1 MGELE
6 DYYVIESVV
15 KYDDD
20 PFKFGRIKCDIPGVI
35 DHNTTMKEAMPWIRP
50 LRMHGYQTFSRPV
63 VGEKV
68 WVLVSKTNYNE
79 FWWTY
84 FHETIDIVQDFLNEY
99 YDNQPDVFHARN
111 TCSCDVM
118 STFDDE
124 RGYYIK
130 IGEDYVNWKLNRE
143 MKIAFNQARVMIE
156 NNKVY
161 CGHGDNTGEYEEAV
175 KGKHCEQMRTLMGQ
189 QFDTLFT
196 CASNSN
202 VPGMA
207 APFLALKQA
216 CTQDILCKNCFV
228 N

>member
-6 DYYVIESVV
+6 DYYVIESEV

-35 DHNTTMKEAMPWIRP
+35 DHNTTRKEAMPWIRP
-50 LRMHGYQTFSRPV
+50 LRMHGYQTFNRPV
-63 VGEKV
+63 IGQKV
-68 WVLVSKTNYNE
+68 WILVSKTNYNE
-79 FWWTY
+79 FWWTNV
-84 FHETIDIVQDFLNEY
+84 HETIDIVQDFLNEY

-111 TCSCDVM
+111 TDSCDVM
-118 STFDDE
+118 TTFDDE

-130 IGEDYVNWKLNRE
+130 IGEDYVNFKLNRE
-143 MKIAFNQARVMIE
+143 MKIAFNEARVMIE

-161 CGHGDNTGEYEEAV
+161 CGHGDSTGEYEEAV
-175 KGKHCEQMRTLMGQ
+175 KGKQCEGMRRDMATTYGFLAE
-189 QFDTLFT
+189 
-196 CASNSN
+196 CARNSN

-207 APFLALKQA
+207 PLFLELQKY
-216 CTQDILCKNCFV
+216 CGRNILCDNCFV